1 MANEL
6 FATNGLTVEARL
18 WYEKQLLNRAVP
30 NFVHLKYAIKRSIP
44 RHGGIALQFRR
55 MERIVT
61 STTALVEGTP
71 PSATQATFVEV
82 WLTVNQY
89 GQFARLSDVSIKQS
103 QDDLMLEYSRNFG
116 EAAGDAIDQLVR
128 NNIAAGTNV
137 QYIGTNGSRGDVGSG
152 DYLSPSEI
160 REAVRTLSRNNVPKV
175 SGEGRYVAIL
185 HPDTRYDF
193 MGDSDVVNAYQ
204 NAGPRSNE
212 GNPLFTGELFDW
224 MGVRFDITTQARV
237 FSSAGLSGAD
247 VYATVV
253 FGEAAFGAVKFEE
266 QSVALIVKPLGSS
279 GAVDDPLDQLAS
291 VGWKA
296 SHASGIL
303 DQTRLVRIEHVA
315 SISNAA

>member
-6 FATNGLTVEARL
+6 FGTAGLSVEIRL
-18 WYEKQLLNRAVP
+18 WYEKQLLSYAIP
-30 NFVHLKYAIKRSIP
+30 QFVHMKYAVQRGIP
-44 RHGGIALQFRR
+44 RHGGKAIQFRR
-55 MERIVT
+55 MERIIT
-61 STTALVEGTP
+61 STTALTEGTP

-82 WLTVNQY
+82 WLSVSQY
-89 GQFARLSDVSIKQS
+89 GQFARLSDVAIKQS

-116 EAAGDAIDQLVR
+116 EAAGDAIDQLTR
-128 NNIAAGTNV
+128 NAMAAGTNV

-152 DYLSPSEI
+152 DYLSPAEI

-175 SGEGRYVAIL
+175 GGGRYVAIM

-204 NAGPRSNE
+204 YAAPRSE
-212 GNPLFTGELFDW
+212 SNPLFSGELFDW
-224 MGVRFDITTQARV
+224 MGVRFEVTTQAKI

-253 FGEAAFGAVKFEE
+253 FGESAYGAVKFDEFA
-266 QSVALIVKPLGSS
+266 VGLVVKPLGSS

-291 VGWKA
+291 VGWKG
-296 SHASGIL
+296 SHVAGIL
-303 DQTRLVRIEHVA
+303 DQTRLVRVEHVA